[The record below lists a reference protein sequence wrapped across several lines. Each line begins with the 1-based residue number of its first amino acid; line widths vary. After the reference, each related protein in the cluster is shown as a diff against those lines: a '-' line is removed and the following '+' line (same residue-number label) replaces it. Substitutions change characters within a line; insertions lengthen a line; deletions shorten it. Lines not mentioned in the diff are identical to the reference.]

1 MFSQH
6 DEEKWVLK
14 HAGKAGKFLDVG
26 ANDGVTFSNT
36 HALALNGWTGVCIE
50 PSPYWLGPLIKT
62 YPDVQK
68 FTIIAAAL
76 GASRCLCDFWSTEG
90 IVNTTEKSMMEK
102 WKKHHPYR
110 LIMMPQIMWA
120 DVFGHGPFQMI
131 NIDTEGTSLQLLD
144 SMPVALRD
152 AARVIVVEHNGDRKN
167 LHVPT
172 GWKQVYESPEN
183 VVLVNTATAAGL

>member
-102 WKKHHPYR
+102 WKEHHPYR
-110 LIMMPQIMWA
+110 LIMMPQSQVQIA
-120 DVFGHGPFQMI
+120 TRLPGSGSGSVYSRLISLPPSTLNCSLGP
-131 NIDTEGTSLQLLD
+131 
-144 SMPVALRD
+144 LRS
-152 AARVIVVEHNGDRKN
+152 ARM
-167 LHVPT
+167 
-172 GWKQVYESPEN
+172 
-183 VVLVNTATAAGL
+183 